1 MGESTAYQAAKGPT
15 CGSHLV
21 LICGGRRSESSLA
34 YGSSACSFS
43 SIRKGQIRM
52 TFRFLHAGG
61 IAIAAT
67 LFAGCAGA
75 GSAPS
80 QQTTSQAPMLNA
92 HTYPL
97 GAYGATIDINT
108 LHAAKPAGSGRPY
121 SVKSSSKLVYVCN
134 LGAGD
139 VEVFDQAGKNQQP
152 IASISDG
159 ILGPGGL
166 TTDTKGNLYVS
177 DEGPISGKWTVQMYA
192 PGSTSPTKSYQTDL
206 FSPTDVVVAKDG
218 TIYIANFNGSQN
230 GWVAV
235 YPKGN
240 EKKEYRLS
248 DYSGGAPLS
257 VALDKQQNLYVMYD
271 YNTDASSAVNEYAP
285 GAKTGTNLKLSFG
298 AGGGIQVDPTG
309 NIIIAQ
315 QLNPSE
321 ILVFPPDKKKASKS
335 ISMPG
340 GGEPFNFALNHKA
353 HALFAGEYQNANQ
366 VDRFA
371 WPSTKYQYTIATGFN
386 NPSGVAVAPYEF

>member
-1 MGESTAYQAAKGPT
+1 
-15 CGSHLV
+15 
-21 LICGGRRSESSLA
+21 
-34 YGSSACSFS
+34 
-43 SIRKGQIRM
+43 M
-52 TFRFLHAGG
+52 TFRFSHAGG
-61 IAIAAT
+61 TAILAT

-75 GSAPS
+75 GSTP
-80 QQTTSQAPMLNA
+80 QQQIISQAPALNA
-92 HTYPL
+92 HMYPL
-97 GAYGATIDINT
+97 GAYGATIDINA
-108 LHAAKPAGSGRPY
+108 LHAAKRVNSGRPY
-121 SVKSSSKLVYVCN
+121 PVKSSSKLVYVCN
-134 LGAGD
+134 LGAGE
-139 VEVFDQAGKNQQP
+139 VEVFDQTGKLQQP
-152 IASISDG
+152 IGTITDG

-206 FSPTDVVVAKDG
+206 FSPTDVAVAKDG

-248 DYSGGAPLS
+248 DYNGGAPLS

-271 YNTDASSAVNEYAP
+271 YNSDASSAVNEYKP
-285 GAKTGTNLKLSFG
+285 GAKTGTNLNLAFG
-298 AGGGIQVDPTG
+298 SGGGIQVDPKG
-309 NIIIAQ
+309 DIVVAQ

-321 ILVFPPDKKKASKS
+321 ILVFPPKATQPSKA

-340 GGEPFNFALNHKA
+340 GGEPFNFALNNKA
-353 HALFAGEYQNANQ
+353 KALFAGEYQNANQ

-371 WPSTKYQYTIATGFN
+371 WPSTKYQYTIANGFN